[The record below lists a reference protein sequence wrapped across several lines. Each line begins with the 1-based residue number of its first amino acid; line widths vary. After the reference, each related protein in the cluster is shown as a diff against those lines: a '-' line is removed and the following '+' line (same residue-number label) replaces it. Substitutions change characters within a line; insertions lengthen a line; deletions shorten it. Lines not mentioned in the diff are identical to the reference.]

1 MTLNLRFKPTSPI
14 PCCIFF
20 SGNHRP
26 RARGW
31 SCRWLGSCPPELYT
45 KILEHPFI
53 FETRVPPL
61 LTLA

>member
-1 MTLNLRFKPTSPI
+1 MTLNLHFKPTSPI

-31 SCRWLGSCPPELYT
+31 SCSCTAPS
-45 KILEHPFI
+45 
-53 FETRVPPL
+53 L
-61 LTLA
+61 LNCTQKFWNIPSSLRQECLPC